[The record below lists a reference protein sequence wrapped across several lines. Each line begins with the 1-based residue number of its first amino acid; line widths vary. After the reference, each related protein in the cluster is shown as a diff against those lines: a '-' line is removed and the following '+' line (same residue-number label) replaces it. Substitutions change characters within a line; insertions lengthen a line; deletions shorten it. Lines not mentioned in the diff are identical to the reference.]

1 MVHARFQEHVPSLF
15 LEKLTKLRKDF
26 RILVSKRVENNKKE
40 RMENI
45 ELQFTKMVKEYR
57 KTIYTVCYF
66 FSKDTEEVS
75 DLYQEVLIN
84 LWKGFPK
91 FRGESDIKTW
101 IWRVSLNTCSNQ
113 KRKKDSRVQTVP
125 LSMDIDLYNDDD
137 QHSRQIQ
144 MLYDRINRLDV
155 FDKAIILLW
164 LENMTYQDIASVVGI
179 STAAVT
185 TRLFR
190 IKEQLKSM
198 SNK

>member
-26 RILVSKRVENNKKE
+26 RFLVSKRVENNKKE

-66 FSKDTEEVS
+66 FSKDTEEVN
-75 DLYQEVLIN
+75 DLFQEILIN
-84 LWKGFPK
+84 LWRGFPK
-91 FRGESDIKTW
+91 FRGESDIRTW

-125 LSMDIDLYNDDD
+125 LSVDIDLYNDDD

>member
-26 RILVSKRVENNKKE
+26 RFLVSKRVENNKKE

-66 FSKDTEEVS
+66 FSKDTEEVN
-75 DLYQEVLIN
+75 DLFQEILIN
-84 LWKGFPK
+84 LWRGFPK
-91 FRGESDIKTW
+91 FRGESDIRTW

-185 TRLFR
+185 NRLFR

>member
-1 MVHARFQEHVPSLF
+1 M
-15 LEKLTKLRKDF
+15 KD
-26 RILVSKRVENNKKE
+26 
-40 RMENI
+40 I

-66 FSKDTEEVS
+66 YSKDTEEVN
-75 DLYQEVLIN
+75 DLYQEILIN

-91 FRGESDIKTW
+91 FRGESSLKTW
-101 IWRVSLNTCSNQ
+101 IWRVSLNTCNNLE
-113 KRKKDSRVQTVP
+113 RKKKSSVQTIP
-125 LSMDIDLYNDDD
+125 LSVDIDLYNDDD
-137 QHSRQIQ
+137 AYSKQIQ

-155 FDKAIILLW
+155 FDRAIILLW
-164 LENMTYQDIASVVGI
+164 LENMNYQDIADVVGI
-179 STAAVT
+179 SLSNVT